1 MEYLIGFVVGMLAT
15 ILAIRWMAGRVI
27 DRLLTEVEKQTV
39 EAVDN
44 NKLKVNLEF
53 EQDIYFLYNNED
65 GSFIAQGNNLVELK
79 QHLQQRFPN
88 RTIAIVNGDPVALK
102 NLGQQIKEFNENSNS
117 VGSTP

>member
-1 MEYLIGFVVGMLAT
+1 MEYIIAFVLGMLTAT
-15 ILAIRWMAGRVI
+15 LLIRWVAQRI
-27 DRLLTEVEKQTV
+27 IQRLLDQVEKELPKDT
-39 EAVDN
+39 D
-44 NKLKVNLEF
+44 NKLSVNLEF

-65 GSFIAQGNNLVELK
+65 GSFIAQGNDLAELK
-79 QHLQQRFPN
+79 QHLNQRFPN